1 MRMTITIRTD
11 EALRDALE
19 RRAAAEGRSLS
30 DVARDILRD
39 GLVERPFGDRVGH
52 LRGRLQLRRGAEEP
66 WRSALRS
73 HNWRP

>member
-11 EALRDALE
+11 GPLREALE
-19 RRAAAEGRSLS
+19 KRAEAEGRSLS

-39 GLVERPFGDRVGH
+39 GLAERPFGDRVGH
-52 LRGRLQLRRGAEEP
+52 LRGRLRLHRGDEP